1 MSYFYTTPSPSQSIK
16 FYKNQQY
23 YNILP
28 FQFLPY
34 HYYLFMF
41 SIFVLPYLRIN
52 KF

>member
-1 MSYFYTTPSPSQSIK
+1 MSYFYTTPSPNQTIK

-34 HYYLFMF
+34 HYYLF
-41 SIFVLPYLRIN
+41 YLLDVCSSLSKN
-52 KF
+52 Q